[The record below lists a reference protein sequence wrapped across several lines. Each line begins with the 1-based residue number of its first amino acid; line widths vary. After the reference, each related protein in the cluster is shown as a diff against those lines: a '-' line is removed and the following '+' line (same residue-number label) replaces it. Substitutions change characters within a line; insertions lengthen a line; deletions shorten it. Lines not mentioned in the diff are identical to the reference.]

1 MKNKDIKN
9 LKIEKI
15 LTIKNLDKID
25 KDHNKVLNQM
35 SILMKNPSQHYDS
48 KLLINII
55 IYYKKIFIII
65 FIKTIFI
72 KIS

>member
-1 MKNKDIKN
+1 MKNKVIKN

-25 KDHNKVLNQM
+25 KDLNKVLNQM

-48 KLLINII
+48 KLLIKII
-55 IYYKKIFIII
+55 IY
-65 FIKTIFI
+65 
-72 KIS
+72 